1 MLRVSGDLDTHI
13 KFYHEVRH
21 VTHLHTLHA
30 CLHVYL
36 LDLFLSHVSCMLCT
50 GLHATMYYR
59 SHPHLHTNTST
70 LSVVRMARM
79 HTAPHTCLHTP
90 LPCGLTH

>member
-1 MLRVSGDLDTHI
+1 MLQVMLRVSGDLDTHI

-36 LDLFLSHVSCMLCT
+36 LDLFLSHVSCLLCT
-50 GLHATMYYR
+50 GLHVTMYYR
-59 SHPHLHTNTST
+59 SHPYSHTHTHSSMLSGVHAALHRVPVCR
-70 LSVVRMARM
+70 LLCRM
-79 HTAPHTCLHTP
+79 
-90 LPCGLTH
+90 G